1 MDGFMQSSDP
11 VKEDSISKTE
21 SDEVQ
26 RKQIRKVSYAVSCSS
41 AFRDSILALAEER
54 DVNVGDIARSIM
66 LTLPLDAIQNAPD
79 PGEPDEDDRETVT
92 LKSGPS
98 AGKPWRRKP
107 RLQVRLPA
115 GHALCDIRRALGIA
129 LEMRRGDMRARLEAA
144 ASPTWEDIVTDLRD
158 KVARLQVTVATLAF
172 EPLKNGVRT
181 SSEALHILGFAPG
194 QQPDQREIKGRYRI
208 LAAIHHPD
216 SEFGDHARMSQL
228 NEAMA
233 TLRNGIR

>member
-1 MDGFMQSSDP
+1 MDGFIQSSDP
-11 VKEDSISKTE
+11 IREDTISKAE
-21 SDEVQ
+21 PSEAS

-41 AFRDSILALAEER
+41 AFRDAVLDLAEER

-66 LTLPLDAIQNAPD
+66 LTFPLETIQNATD
-79 PGEPDEDDRETVT
+79 PGEPKEDDRETVT

-115 GHALCDIRRALGIA
+115 GYALTDIRRALGIA
-129 LEMRRGDMRARLEAA
+129 LDMRRGDMQARLEATA
-144 ASPTWEDIVTDLRD
+144 APTWEDIVTDLRD
-158 KVARLQVTVATLAF
+158 RIARLQVTVATLAF
-172 EPLKNGVRT
+172 QPLQNGVRT
-181 SSEALHILGFAPG
+181 QAEALHILGFPPG
-194 QQPDQREIKGRYRI
+194 QRPDQRQIKAQYRI

-233 TLRNGIR
+233 TLRNGLR